1 MTAYKHKT
9 QSSNNR
15 SLSFMRIE
23 TLFYSDY
30 NLPQS
35 KARVFIWR
43 RASPIGKASPTE
55 RAGPPPCKHPL
66 KVSGP
71 LKKAKTSENC

>member
-35 KARVFIWR
+35 KAGVFIWR
-43 RASPIGKASPTE
+43 RASPP
-55 RAGPPPCKHPL
+55 
-66 KVSGP
+66 
-71 LKKAKTSENC
+71 